1 MEVPFKRSI
10 YFKSQLEKE
19 DYFYNGRLQDNQL
32 LENLTS
38 YDLRILIRTEDEL
51 ACCSGFTR
59 IFPSENYTR
68 WPQLFFSSSIYRPFS
83 DCLISLTLICT
94 GENMYLCIFFIYI
107 NFSWGKY
114 IIQTCFSNR
123 LLAAWLNLEAGE
135 RKHILRCLSSKGQ
148 HLLP

>member
-1 MEVPFKRSI
+1 M
-10 YFKSQLEKE
+10 EKE
-19 DYFYNGRLQDNQL
+19 DYFYKGQL
-32 LENLTS
+32 HGGQLMENLTS

-51 ACCSGFTR
+51 ACCKSFTR
-59 IFPSENYTR
+59 IFPSKNHTR
-68 WPQLFFSSSIYRPFS
+68 WPQLFFSSFIYRPFS
-83 DCLISLTLICT
+83 DYLISLTLICT
-94 GENMYLCIFFIYI
+94 GEKYVSMYLFIYI

-135 RKHILRCLSSKGQ
+135 RKHILRSLSSQGQ

>member
-1 MEVPFKRSI
+1 M
-10 YFKSQLEKE
+10 KSQLEKE
-19 DYFYNGRLQDNQL
+19 DYFYNGRLQGDQL

-59 IFPSENYTR
+59 IFPSKNNTR
-68 WPQLFFSSSIYRPFS
+68 WPQLFFSSLIYRPFS
-83 DCLISLTLICT
+83 DYLISLTLICT
-94 GENMYLCIFFIYI
+94 GENMYLCIFLSLY
-107 NFSWGKY
+107 FSWGKY
-114 IIQTCFSNR
+114 FIQTCFSNR

-135 RKHILRCLSSKGQ
+135 RKHILRSLSSKGQ